1 VSLASLVL
9 LAVGATG
16 ALAASHTATATASAG
31 GTSATFTYV
40 HSTGA
45 TAIPYS
51 GAHLSITHNGQ
62 SLFDAPVNA
71 LLCRT
76 QCWPA
81 LDTGTPTL
89 SLIDIEHDGSPDV
102 ILNLYS
108 GGAHCCYVTQI
119 YRYDPGTQTY
129 AIVQHDFGDPGARLE
144 TLGGALVFRSADD
157 RFAYAFAAFAFS
169 GLPLQIWSFSS
180 GKFVDVTRR
189 YPSLI
194 TADAAA
200 QWKAYLA
207 NRNQGF
213 GLGFVAAWAAD
224 EDLLGRSAMVASEL
238 ATLGAAGELKSSQG
252 FTTQGSAFIKQ
263 LQAFLVKTGYVR

>member
-144 TLGGALVFRSADD
+144 TLNVKCGWVSGMRVSSL
-157 RFAYAFAAFAFS
+157 AACSKNSLA
-169 GLPLQIWSFSS
+169 
-180 GKFVDVTRR
+180 RR
-189 YPSLI
+189 
-194 TADAAA
+194 
-200 QWKAYLA
+200 
-207 NRNQGF
+207 
-213 GLGFVAAWAAD
+213 
-224 EDLLGRSAMVASEL
+224 E
-238 ATLGAAGELKSSQG
+238 KSSSPKRISY
-252 FTTQGSAFIKQ
+252 T
-263 LQAFLVKTGYVR
+263 